1 MFSNPHP
8 HNLHA
13 MNILVEYNALQC
25 IVKRSVFEGK
35 LFNKSLEEMIL
46 NWNICANSKIIPQ
59 EKKALLCL

>member
-35 LFNKSLEEMIL
+35 LSNKSLEEMIL
-46 NWNICANSKIIPQ
+46 NWNI
-59 EKKALLCL
+59 